1 MFQSASTAN
10 KVRAELENRLHVYAG
25 KKVGVFVRTASEMAA
40 IVRNNP
46 FPKAAPNRTLV
57 IFLNEPPPSD
67 ALVHAVGLREEEI
80 RLGAREIY
88 IHYGDGMATSKLRIP
103 AAKTGTARNINTIT
117 KLAEMAIK
125 LKDC

>member
-103 AAKTGTARNINTIT
+103 AAKTGTARNINISRSSR
-117 KLAEMAIK
+117 KWPSS
-125 LKDC
+125 